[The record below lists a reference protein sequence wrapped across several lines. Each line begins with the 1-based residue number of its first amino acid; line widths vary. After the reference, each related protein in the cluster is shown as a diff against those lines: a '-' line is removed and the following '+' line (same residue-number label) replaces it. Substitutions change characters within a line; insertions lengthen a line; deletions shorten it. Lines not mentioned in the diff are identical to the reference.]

1 MSGNRSSASPGKRAT
16 SGSGKGSTTG
26 AGGSG
31 SGPRKAT
38 NGSGGGG
45 SGKKK
50 GGRYRRLK
58 QVLTWLTIVGLAGL
72 LVLIGVFYFA
82 YQNTEIPDANKAF
95 EAQSTYVYYSGGHSK
110 VGRFAEQNR
119 ESIPLA
125 DIPQSMQ
132 NAAIAAEDRTFYTNS
147 GIDPKGIL
155 RAAFSNAKGNATQGA
170 STITQQYV
178 KILYLSQERTLSR
191 KVKEAFLSLKVQQE
205 KSKSTILEGYLNTI
219 YFGRGAYGVQAASNA
234 YFGKPAK
241 KLTVPESA
249 MLAAVLNSPNYLS
262 PDRGAAG
269 RDALIER
276 YDYVLRGMV
285 SMGNLDATE
294 ADKYYGKL
302 PATAKAKADNQYG
315 GQRGFMLTMVK
326 KELQRLGFDENQ
338 IESGGLRVETTFTKK
353 AMKAAQDA
361 VAAQRPEGLNKLHVA
376 TASVNVKTGAL
387 MGFYAGQDYLDSQ
400 LNWAA
405 LGGSPGSAFK
415 PFALAAGLKA
425 GFSLKDTFDGNSP
438 YTFENGSKVVN
449 EGEGGGTNYGSAISL
464 LTATEESVNT
474 AYSDLTESLP
484 NGPEDILKTAVA
496 MGIPRNTPG
505 LEANNAIALGSATVS
520 PITMANAYATIANGG
535 VHHDMFMVKK
545 VSRAS
550 DGKVL
555 YRAPRKTD
563 RALPDDIDRDVSYA
577 LQQVVKAGTGANAQ
591 ALDRPAAGKTGTA
604 TNDDGD
610 VSSSWFVGYTPQ
622 VSTAVMYVRGKG
634 NGALNGYMPSY
645 FGADYPTR
653 TWTALMEGVLAG
665 IDPEDFPPAA
675 FVDGEAPADG
685 HAPYTPPPK
694 PTNKP
699 KPKNK
704 PTPKNTPAPPP
715 SQPPPSQP
723 GNGGGNG
730 GGTGGGNGGGTG
742 GGTGGGQCDPTD
754 PTCTTP

>member
-1 MSGNRSSASPGKRAT
+1 M
-16 SGSGKGSTTG
+16 
-26 AGGSG
+26 
-31 SGPRKAT
+31 
-38 NGSGGGG
+38 
-45 SGKKK
+45 
-50 GGRYRRLK
+50 
-58 QVLTWLTIVGLAGL
+58 WLTIVGLAGL
-72 LVLIGVFYFA
+72 LVLVGIFYFA
-82 YQNTEIPDANKAF
+82 YKNTEIPDANKAF
-95 EAQSTYVYYSGGHSK
+95 EAQSTYVYYSGGQAK

-132 NAAIAAEDRTFYTNS
+132 DAAIAAEDRTFYTNN

-178 KILYLSQERTLSR
+178 KILYLSQERTLGR

-205 KSKSTILEGYLNTI
+205 KSKATILEGYLNTI

-262 PDRGAAG
+262 PDRGAPG
-269 RDALIER
+269 RDALIDR

-285 SMGNLDATE
+285 SMGNLDASE

-302 PATAKAKADNQYG
+302 PPLAKAKADNQYG
-315 GQRGFMLTMVK
+315 GQRGFMLSMVK
-326 KELQRLGFDENQ
+326 KELLRLGFDESQ
-338 IESGGLRVETTFTKK
+338 IDSGGLRVETTFTKK
-353 AMKAAQDA
+353 AMKAAEDG
-361 VAAQRPEGLNKLHVA
+361 VAAQRPTGLNKLHVA
-376 TASVNVKTGAL
+376 TASVDVKTGAL

-464 LTATEESVNT
+464 LKATEDSVNT

-484 NGPEDILKTAVA
+484 NGPQDILKTAVA
-496 MGIPRNTPG
+496 MGIPKNTSG
-505 LEANNAIALGSATVS
+505 LEANNAIALGSATIS

-535 VHHDMFMVKK
+535 VHHDVFMVKK
-545 VSRAS
+545 VSRS
-550 DGKVL
+550 YDGKVL
-555 YRAPRKTD
+555 YRAPRKKD
-563 RALPDDIDRDVSYA
+563 RAIPDDIDRDVSYA

-591 ALDRPAAGKTGTA
+591 ALGRPAAGKTGTA
-604 TNDDGD
+604 TNADGD

-622 VSTAVMYVRGKG
+622 VSTAVMYVRGRG

-653 TWTALMEGVLAG
+653 TWTAVMNAVLEGLDSA
-665 IDPEDFPPAA
+665 DFPPAA
-675 FVDGEAPADG
+675 FVDGTAPASG

-694 PTNKP
+694 PTKKP
-699 KPKNK
+699 KPTEKSK
-704 PTPKNTPAPPP
+704 PQAQAHDPDGAEALPARRRAN
-715 SQPPPSQP
+715 P
-723 GNGGGNG
+723 GNGGGG
-730 GGTGGGNGGGTG
+730 GGGSSGPR
-742 GGTGGGQCDPTD
+742 QPCDPAD
-754 PTCTTP
+754 PTCTP

>member
-1 MSGNRSSASPGKRAT
+1 MSGNGSSASSGKRTT
-16 SGSGKGSTTG
+16 SGAARGSTARTS
-26 AGGSG
+26 ATRAGSG
-31 SGPRKAT
+31 
-38 NGSGGGG
+38 
-45 SGKKK
+45 GKKK
-50 GGRYRRLK
+50 GTGKHQRLK
-58 QVLTWLTIVGLAGL
+58 QVLMWLTIVGLAGL
-72 LVLIGVFYFA
+72 LVLIGIFYFA
-82 YQNTEIPDANKAF
+82 YKNTEIPDANKAF

-132 NAAIAAEDRTFYTNS
+132 DAAIAAEDRTFYTNS

-205 KSKSTILEGYLNTI
+205 KSKATILEGYLNTI

-269 RDALIER
+269 RAALVER

-302 PATAKAKADNQYG
+302 PRVAKAKADNQYG

-326 KELQRLGFDENQ
+326 KELLRLGFDESQ

-353 AMKAAQDA
+353 AMKAAADG
-361 VAAQRPEGLNKLHVA
+361 VAAQRPTGLDKLHVA
-376 TASVNVKTGAL
+376 TASVDVKTGAL
-387 MGFYAGQDYLDSQ
+387 MGFYAGQDYLKSQ
-400 LNWAA
+400 LNWAS

-464 LTATEESVNT
+464 LKATEDSVNT
-474 AYSDLTESLP
+474 AYSDLTEALP
-484 NGPEDILKTAVA
+484 NGPQDILKTAVS

-505 LEANNAIALGSATVS
+505 LEANNAIALGSATIS

-545 VSRAS
+545 VSRS
-550 DGKVL
+550 YDGKVL

-563 RALPDDIDRDVSYA
+563 RAIPDDIDRDVSYA

-591 ALDRPAAGKTGTA
+591 ALGRPAAGKTGTA
-604 TNDDGD
+604 TNADGD

-622 VSTAVMYVRGKG
+622 VSTAVMYVRGRG

-653 TWTALMEGVLAG
+653 TWTAVMNAVLEGL
-665 IDPEDFPPAA
+665 DPADFPPAA
-675 FVDGEAPADG
+675 FVDGTAPVSG

-694 PTNKP
+694 PSNTPKPSKKP
-699 KPKNK
+699 KPTPTTKAPQPSP
-704 PTPKNTPAPPP
+704 PTPSTSTP
-715 SQPPPSQP
+715 
-723 GNGGGNG
+723 GGGNG
-730 GGTGGGNGGGTG
+730 GGGNGGSSGPR
-742 GGTGGGQCDPTD
+742 QPCDPAD
-754 PTCTTP
+754 PSCTP

>member
-1 MSGNRSSASPGKRAT
+1 MPARAPARAPGKGPGKGRGTSKHPRLRAT
-16 SGSGKGSTTG
+16 
-26 AGGSG
+26 
-31 SGPRKAT
+31 
-38 NGSGGGG
+38 
-45 SGKKK
+45 
-50 GGRYRRLK
+50 LK
-58 QVLTWLTIVGLAGL
+58 WFAITSLVGILVLAG
-72 LVLIGVFYFA
+72 IFYFA
-82 YQNTEIPDANKAF
+82 YKNTTIPDANKAF
-95 EAQSTYVYYSGGHSK
+95 EAQSTFVYYSGGKAK

-132 NAAIAAEDRTFYTNS
+132 DAAIAAEDRTFYTNK
-147 GIDPKGIL
+147 GLDPKGIV

-205 KSKSTILEGYLNTI
+205 KSKQTILEGYLNTI

-269 RDALIER
+269 RGALIER

-285 SMGNLDATE
+285 SMGNLDASVAE
-294 ADKYYGKL
+294 KHYGKL
-302 PATAKAKADNQYG
+302 PKLAKAKASNQYG
-315 GQRGFMLTMVK
+315 GQKGFMLTMVK
-326 KELQRLGFDENQ
+326 KELLRLGFDEPE
-338 IESGGLRVETTFTKK
+338 IDSGGLRVETTFTKK
-353 AMKAAQDA
+353 AMNAAEKGVLA
-361 VAAQRPEGLNKLHVA
+361 ERPEGLKKLHVA
-376 TASVNVKTGAL
+376 TASVDVKTGAL

-449 EGEGGGTNYGSAISL
+449 EGGGTGTDYGSSISL
-464 LTATEESVNT
+464 LKATEDSVNT

-484 NGPEDILKTAVA
+484 NGPEDILKMAVA

-520 PITMANAYATIANGG
+520 PIVMANAYATIANGG
-535 VHHDMFMVKK
+535 VHHDVFMVKK
-545 VSRAS
+545 VWRSS
-550 DGKVL
+550 DDKVL
-555 YRAPRKTD
+555 YRAPRKKE
-563 RALPDDIDRDVSYA
+563 RAVADDIDRDVSYA
-577 LQQVVKAGTGANAQ
+577 LQQVVKSGTGQNAR
-591 ALDRPAAGKTGTA
+591 ALNRPAAGKTGTA
-604 TNDDGD
+604 TNADGD

-634 NGALNGYMPSY
+634 NEALNGFLPSY
-645 FGADYPTR
+645 FGANYPTY
-653 TWTALMEGVLAG
+653 TWRAVMEAVLEG
-665 IDPEDFPPAA
+665 TDSEDFPPAA
-675 FVDGEAPADG
+675 FVDGDAPDDG
-685 HAPYTPPPK
+685 HAPYTPPPT
-694 PTNKP
+694 PTQKAKP
-699 KPKNK
+699 KPKPK
-704 PTPKNTPAPPP
+704 PTPTQAQTPTQAPPP
-715 SQPPPSQP
+715 SQAPPSQP
-723 GNGGGNG
+723 GGGGGGNG
-730 GGTGGGNGGGTG
+730 GGGNGGGGNGGGGNGGNGGNG
-742 GGTGGGQCDPTD
+742 GGGGACDPTD
-754 PTCTTP
+754 PTCSP